1 MRKLLLLTLL
11 ALLLVF
17 AGCGEEG
24 ENGEGEEVDLEN
36 VGEEGFPTQE
46 KLVDTFI
53 EAANSR
59 DKETL
64 YTCFNT
70 PTNADPV
77 WERIEKYD
85 MTFSEGYTIE
95 EGSMYDTVIF
105 DSARWE
111 DFGVYEQEL
120 YVGQWNG
127 AGEEIEGYLFN
138 GQGWHYPED
147 AEEVEDEEVTE
158 DDGTDEAA
166 AETETEEEAAE
177 TEEDA
182 G

>member
-24 ENGEGEEVDLEN
+24 ENGEGEEVDVEN

-59 DKETL
+59 DKDTV
-64 YTCFNT
+64 YACFNT
-70 PTNADPV
+70 PSNADSV

-95 EGSMYDTVIF
+95 PDSMYDTVIF

-111 DFGVYEQEL
+111 DFEVYEQEL
-120 YVGQWNG
+120 YVAQWNG

-147 AEEVEDEEVTE
+147 YLEDEAADEEAAGDEEVA
-158 DDGTDEAA
+158 DDEAA
-166 AETETEEEAAE
+166 ENETEEEA
-177 TEEDA
+177 